1 VRRRTELVR
10 AGAILLGFM
19 IATTLDQTL
28 ALAVP
33 LSGKVVGTGAD
44 AAYIRGK
51 ELLQGKDWYQ
61 LLRLA
66 GYLPTWIVAASVL
79 AMAGWAAGRRGE
91 VGAGARGAARGVLLV
106 LGTGCSGLA
115 AEVLRVLFRRERP
128 GASGLYVWDWP
139 WGPKPPS
146 GWGLPSSHAAVA
158 FGAAFVLVNLPF
170 FALAL
175 WRMGWRFTAKTAVA
189 VVLLAAVAEI
199 QRPLLAIGAVQP
211 AWAALVGG
219 LLLGIALLILFRHR
233 GSLGG
238 FNVLVLYLQERF
250 GWRAGWVQLGLDAA
264 ILLSSLVVVAP
275 SIVALS
281 LLGALALNLTLA
293 VNHRPG
299 RYMAV

>member
-1 VRRRTELVR
+1 MLPQSPHERAVRRRTELVR

-158 FGAAFVLVNLPF
+158 FGAAFVLARTAPGSGIVLFP
-170 FALAL
+170 LAAGCGL
-175 WRMGWRFTAKTAVA
+175 SRMLAGAHFLSDVYLGA
-189 VVLLAAVAEI
+189 VVSYAVCRALLGT
-199 QRPLLAIGAVQP
+199 PGAR
-211 AWAALVGG
+211 AAL
-219 LLLGIALLILFRHR
+219 
-233 GSLGG
+233 
-238 FNVLVLYLQERF
+238 
-250 GWRAGWVQLGLDAA
+250 
-264 ILLSSLVVVAP
+264 
-275 SIVALS
+275 
-281 LLGALALNLTLA
+281 GA
-293 VNHRPG
+293 R
-299 RYMAV
+299 